1 MTKRSIKSRSE
12 AGYTFG
18 SIGRSRQQGEGGCGE
33 CQKMNKWSRSKGKVT
48 EKTLTKVLFMSLFL

>member
-18 SIGRSRQQGEGGCGE
+18 SIGRS
-33 CQKMNKWSRSKGKVT
+33 
-48 EKTLTKVLFMSLFL
+48 KTDDDSTITVIHVKRRITVMLKQA